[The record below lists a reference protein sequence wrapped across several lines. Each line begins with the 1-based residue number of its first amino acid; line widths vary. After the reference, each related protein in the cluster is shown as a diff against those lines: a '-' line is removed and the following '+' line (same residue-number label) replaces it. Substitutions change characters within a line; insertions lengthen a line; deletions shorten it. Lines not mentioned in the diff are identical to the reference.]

1 MKRNHLRTVSATL
14 TILTITLFF
23 ISACGPNSARQAGQ
37 GAAIGGV
44 GGAAAGMVSA
54 LIWGGN
60 VGEAA
65 ARGAAWGA
73 TSGAVSGA
81 IVGGQQDKK
90 IAQQERI
97 KAEKELK
104 KKLGDDGFAGLSAL
118 AACKHKV
125 ALGYGETAQESGN
138 EKYRQA
144 GLWLEALTYLDQD
157 DTARAAGLLDE
168 ITATGWKDH
177 TREDVEAFSQEA
189 YEGLINIR
197 KREGMPTECTS

>member
-1 MKRNHLRTVSATL
+1 MITAAITIPTVFLLLMT
-14 TILTITLFF
+14 
-23 ISACGPNSARQAGQ
+23 ACGPNSARQAGQ

-81 IVGGQQDKK
+81 IVGGSQDKK
-90 IAQQERI
+90 VAQQERMQ
-97 KAEKELK
+97 AEKELK
-104 KKLGDDGFAGLSAL
+104 KKLGDDAFAGLSAL

-125 ALGYGETAQESGN
+125 ALGYGETARESSN
-138 EKYRQA
+138 EKYQQA
-144 GLWLEALTYLDQD
+144 GLWLQAITYMDRGD
-157 DTARAAGLLDE
+157 SAKANAS
-168 ITATGWKDH
+168 
-177 TREDVEAFSQEA
+177 TRRNHGDRL
-189 YEGLINIR
+189 EG
-197 KREGMPTECTS
+197 P

>member
-1 MKRNHLRTVSATL
+1 MKRNGLPAFTAVMIVLA
-14 TILTITLFF
+14 IALFS
-23 ISACGPNSARQAGQ
+23 IAGCGPNSARQAGQ

-65 ARGAAWGA
+65 ARSAAWGA

-81 IVGGQQDKK
+81 IVGAQQDRKA
-90 IAQQERI
+90 AQQERL

-104 KKLGDDGFAGLSAL
+104 KELGEDGFAGLSAL

-125 ALGYGETAQESGN
+125 ALGYAEIAQENSS
-138 EKYRQA
+138 ERYRQA
-144 GLWLEALTYLDQD
+144 GLWLEAVTYLDQGD
-157 DTARAAGLLDE
+157 AGSAERVLDE
-168 ITATGWKDH
+168 IVATGWKSH
-177 TREDVEAFSQEA
+177 TRDEVESLSEKA
-189 YEGLINIR
+189 YQGLINIR
-197 KREGMPTECTS
+197 KKENMPTACRS

>member
-1 MKRNHLRTVSATL
+1 MKRNQLSDVTATMA
-14 TILTITLFF
+14 ILTMCLLFLT
-23 ISACGPNSARQAGQ
+23 ACGPNSARQAGQ

-44 GGAAAGMVSA
+44 SGAAAGMVGA

-90 IAQQERI
+90 VAEQERVPAD
-97 KAEKELK
+97 KDLKEQ
-104 KKLGDDGFAGLSAL
+104 LGTDDFAGLSAL

-125 ALGYGETAQESGN
+125 ALGYAETAQESSD
-138 EKYRQA
+138 EKYQQA
-144 GLWLEALTYLDQD
+144 GLWLEAITYLDQG
-157 DTARAAGLLDE
+157 DTEKAQRVLDE
-168 ITATGWKDH
+168 ITATGWKDR
-177 TREDVEAFSQEA
+177 TEKDVATLSKEA
-189 YEGLINIR
+189 YEGLIKIR
-197 KREGMPTECTS
+197 KNEGMVEVCKS

>member
-1 MKRNHLRTVSATL
+1 MKRNQL
-14 TILTITLFF
+14 TDITAVIAILMMFLLIITG
-23 ISACGPNSARQAGQ
+23 CGPNSARQAGQ

-44 GGAAAGMVSA
+44 SGAAAGMVGA

-81 IVGGQQDKK
+81 IVGGQQDNREKE
-90 IAQQERI
+90 QERI

-104 KKLGDDGFAGLSAL
+104 EKLGDDGFAGLAAL

-125 ALGYGETAQESGN
+125 ALGYAETAQESSK
-138 EKYRQA
+138 EKYQQA
-144 GLWLEALTYLDQD
+144 GLWLEAITYRDQGD
-157 DTARAAGLLDE
+157 SVSAGKVIEE
-168 ITATGWKDH
+168 IKASGWKDH
-177 TREDVEAFSQEA
+177 SGAEVDKLAEEA
-189 YEGLINIR
+189 YKGLINIR
-197 KREGMPTECTS
+197 KSEGLPEVCKA